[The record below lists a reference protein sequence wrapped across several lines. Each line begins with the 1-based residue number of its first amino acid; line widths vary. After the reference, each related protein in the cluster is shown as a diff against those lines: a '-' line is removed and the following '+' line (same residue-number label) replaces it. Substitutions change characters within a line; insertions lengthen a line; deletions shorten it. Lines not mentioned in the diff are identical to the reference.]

1 MNRREFL
8 ETVAVAAGV
17 PMLAR
22 QGSSNEWGSPVF
34 DLHFHLRP
42 QLASNVAHLD
52 GAGIAKANLL
62 TRGDAFDRVKALQ
75 ATADAA

>member
-8 ETVAVAAGV
+8 ETLAVATVV
-17 PMLAR
+17 PTLVGQDSAH
-22 QGSSNEWGSPVF
+22 EWGTPVF
-34 DLHFHLRP
+34 DVHFHLRP
-42 QLASNVAHLD
+42 QPANNIAHLD
-52 GAGIAKANLL
+52 GAGVTKANLL